1 LPRSD
6 ASAGNNPKSG
16 LKYGT
21 VGKVFPN
28 MHVRID
34 KSLVGE
40 DSPDGEICAYGAQI
54 MMGYLNKPEQTA
66 AIMMPDK
73 WNGFPGIRT
82 GDRGYLDQDGF
93 LHITG
98 RFKDEYK
105 LMNGKYVH
113 PEGIENEM
121 KLLRYVSSAMLYGD
135 GKDYNVAIVVPNFEA
150 MKVDPQTAAWSQ
162 GTPTDI
168 IAKKV
173 ARDFLSQAIMAH
185 LGKTF
190 GGYEVPKKF
199 LFLSEDFTIES
210 GMLTQTSKLKR
221 SLVMQKYGE
230 KLLALYNE

>member
-1 LPRSD
+1 MSNFLGIFQFFKPFFLFLLGFGSILSHFEVIYNTVHIRPSVFLRAGAPAPTRPRGL
-6 ASAGNNPKSG
+6 ASP
-16 LKYGT
+16 
-21 VGKVFPN
+21 
-28 MHVRID
+28 
-34 KSLVGE
+34 
-40 DSPDGEICAYGAQI
+40 
-54 MMGYLNKPEQTA
+54 PEQTA

-221 SLVMQKYGE
+221 SLVMQTYGE